1 MILET
6 LHELDMKINHLTSVV
21 QSLAGRSNVP
31 MLVVDSE
38 DDVFPLTSMED
49 LDNLERQLS
58 ERGMMQKM
66 VRITDIFRFNNCNE
80 KIVSS
85 ILFVLFVMF

>member
-1 MILET
+1 
-6 LHELDMKINHLTSVV
+6 MKINHLTSVV
-21 QSLAGRSNVP
+21 QSLASNGRLNAP

-38 DDVFPLTSMED
+38 DDVFPLKSMEE

-66 VRITDIFRFNNCNE
+66 VRIIDSCRFNNCSEVNSVNY
-80 KIVSS
+80 I
-85 ILFVLFVMF
+85 ICVLFVMF